1 MNPKAYCTEHGIKT
15 KDFVTL
21 AREVAPQYDKV
32 VHSIVSNPLRGAVLS
47 PTVARHIRGRP
58 ERRTLPCKFTSRVSE
73 SDRQAFNAAKE
84 AFGHRTDQEAL
95 YYAVQLYIE
104 AAQKEVAAGDG
115 STDDDS
121 ERRITMGYYTK
132 KIREDIFNM
141 KYEQI
146 DMNITLRTIKETLYI
161 ISERLNT
168 LIALATAEG
177 CPQSRQAP
185 PKQPHQK

>member
-73 SDRQAFNAAKE
+73 SDRQEFNAAKE

-104 AAQKEVAAGDG
+104 VAQKESPPVMEAP
-115 STDDDS
+115 T
-121 ERRITMGYYTK
+121 T
-132 KIREDIFNM
+132 
-141 KYEQI
+141 
-146 DMNITLRTIKETLYI
+146 
-161 ISERLNT
+161 
-168 LIALATAEG
+168 TA
-177 CPQSRQAP
+177 
-185 PKQPHQK
+185 